1 MPLVT
6 TATALDAGTEPF
18 APECTLPV
26 GFASSKSVDA
36 RAPETLTLGKIAV
49 QSMVRPGRGGRSDLH
64 EPVLGAAKSD
74 WIGLGSR
81 PTLTKPRPLKRRGSS
96 WGGSLKSLGSGVG
109 SRMGSMKDLAI
120 DLAAT
125 KASQA
130 VIKVEDLVGGA
141 VAKVGESLGIASRE
155 VRALPKTSAI
165 TTARAPPH

>member
-1 MPLVT
+1 
-6 TATALDAGTEPF
+6 
-18 APECTLPV
+18 
-26 GFASSKSVDA
+26 
-36 RAPETLTLGKIAV
+36 
-49 QSMVRPGRGGRSDLH
+49 
-64 EPVLGAAKSD
+64 
-74 WIGLGSR
+74 
-81 PTLTKPRPLKRRGSS
+81 
-96 WGGSLKSLGSGVG
+96 
-109 SRMGSMKDLAI
+109 MGSMKDLAI